1 MLSRELPTAN
11 LSTTLLSVA
20 VVLGTHRD
28 VEREGCRSRYHRG
41 RANFHRMT
49 KNFPRIRVLG
59 AGLAGPEAALQAAR
73 RGCCVDLYEMRPARS
88 TEAHQTADF
97 AELVCSNSLKS
108 ESEYTAP
115 WLLKQEMRRAGSVL
129 LQAADASAV
138 PAGHAL
144 AVDRVEFS
152 RLVAEA
158 IAAEPRITVRREE
171 VTALDP
177 ADGWTVI
184 ASGPLTSPALSAA
197 IAALTGSEHLAFY
210 DSISPIVDAES
221 IDMDRVYMAARWDK
235 GTADYINCPM
245 TAEEYDRFYDA
256 LVTAESVQEKE
267 WEKLTYFEGCLP
279 IEELARRGRDT
290 PRFGPMKPV
299 GLRDPRTGKTP
310 WAVVQL
316 RCENLRADSYNLVG
330 FQNHLKFSE
339 QARVLRLIPGLENA
353 KFLRYGQIHRNT
365 YINAPTLL
373 TETLQLRDHL
383 RILFAGQISGVE
395 GYTESIATGMLAGL
409 YAAELA
415 HGQQPEPVPR
425 ATGLGSLVHYITHAD
440 PTRFQP
446 ANITFDLL
454 EPLGEDVRR
463 KVRDKRERHK
473 MQCERSLAQFDVWWD
488 RFRGA
493 SHASCGVGQPAVLGL
508 FILAMLL
515 SIATPRSFAWG
526 RDGHKIIN
534 RVAMD
539 SLPANTPAFLRTP
552 KALDEI
558 GYLGPEPDRWRSA
571 AEPELSSSASPEHFI
586 DLELADLVAP
596 DGLPTERY
604 DFLDDLN
611 AANRLHPDLADRLT
625 PQNVG
630 MLPWQAEED
639 FERLTVDMADY
650 RQLQRAR
657 ADTYGAEQAVLYD
670 IGCLG
675 HYVGD
680 GSQPLH
686 TTVNYNGW
694 VENENPERFSRQ
706 HGIHSRFETEF
717 VHNNLQ
723 ARDVAPLIPM
733 ARTLNA
739 PFQDF
744 LSYLRASHAQ
754 VIQVYRF
761 DKQSAFDG
769 HGTLASRTFTAER
782 LAAGATMLRDMIYT
796 AWLDSG
802 ELRTAPDGP

>member
-1 MLSRELPTAN
+1 MAKN
-11 LSTTLLSVA
+11 L
-20 VVLGTHRD
+20 
-28 VEREGCRSRYHRG
+28 
-41 RANFHRMT
+41 
-49 KNFPRIRVLG
+49 PRIRVLG

-73 RGCCVDLYEMRPARS
+73 RGCCVDLYEMRPVRS

-108 ESEYTAP
+108 ESENTAP

-129 LQAADASAV
+129 LEAADAAAV

-144 AVDRVEFS
+144 AVDRAEFS
-152 RLVAEA
+152 RLVAAA
-158 IAAEPRITVRREE
+158 IAAEPGITVHREE
-171 VTALDP
+171 VTTLDP

-184 ASGPLTSPALSAA
+184 ASGPLTSAALSAA
-197 IAALTGSEHLAFY
+197 IAQLTGSEHLAFY

-245 TAEEYDRFYDA
+245 TAEEYDQFYDA

-365 YINAPTLL
+365 YINAPRLL
-373 TETLQLRDHL
+373 TETLQLRDQP

-409 YAAELA
+409 YAAALA
-415 HGQQPEPVPR
+415 REEQPEPVPR
-425 ATGLGSLVHYITHAD
+425 STGLGSLVHYITHAD
-440 PTRFQP
+440 PSRFQP

-454 EPLGEDVRR
+454 EPLEGETRR
-463 KVRDKRERHK
+463 KIRDKRERHK
-473 MQCERSLAQFDVWWD
+473 LQCERALAQFDAWWQ
-488 RFRGA
+488 RFRSGGTAKAGA
-493 SHASCGVGQPAVLGL
+493 GLPSILGVL
-508 FILAMLL
+508 ILAMLL
-515 SIATPRSFAWG
+515 SVAAPRSFAWG

-534 RVAMD
+534 RVAMEK
-539 SLPANTPAFLRTP
+539 LPSSMPAFLRTP
-552 KALDEI
+552 QALDEI
-558 GYLGPEPDRWRSA
+558 EYLGPEPDRWRSS
-571 AEPELSSSASPEHFI
+571 AEPELNFGGAPEHII
-586 DLELADLVAP
+586 DLELADLAAP

-604 DFLDDLN
+604 DFLEDLN
-611 AANRLHPDLADRLT
+611 AADRLHPNMADRLT
-625 PQNVG
+625 PQKVG
-630 MLPWQAEED
+630 LLPWQTTED
-639 FERLTVDMADY
+639 FERLTVDMGEF
-650 RQLQRAR
+650 RRLQWGHAEP
-657 ADTYGAEQAVLYD
+657 YGAQLAILYD

-686 TTVNYNGW
+686 TTINYNGW
-694 VENENPERFSRQ
+694 VETENPEHFSRKS
-706 HGIHSRFETEF
+706 GIHSRFETEF
-717 VHNNLQ
+717 VHDNIQ
-723 ARDVAPLIPM
+723 ARDVAPLIPT
-733 ARTLNA
+733 ARIVQA

-744 LSYLRASHAQ
+744 LQYLRNSHAQ
-754 VIQVYRF
+754 VAQVYRF
-761 DKQSAFDG
+761 DKRGDFDG
-769 HGTLASRTFTAER
+769 RGTAASRTFSAER

-796 AWLDSG
+796 AWVDSA
-802 ELRTAPDGP
+802 RTQPGIGGL